1 VLGSPIVHVHL
12 GSIQTVILTMFG
24 DTLCPIARSQAFVIV
39 RWTIVVMR
47 EPFMGNRRFD
57 NLMVQSQATPTD
69 SRREPI

>member
-1 VLGSPIVHVHL
+1 
-12 GSIQTVILTMFG
+12 MFG